1 MSSSKQV
8 KEKLHEPDG
17 NLWNFFSP
25 YGVDAANLWQF
36 KKQLDKFKPTKSYA
50 RLPLEEQS
58 LPDFSSFSICQ

>member
-50 RLPLEEQS
+50 RLPLEE
-58 LPDFSSFSICQ
+58 